1 MDEVVKHCRECGH
14 HWVVDDYD
22 VDYDLECPICESK
35 DVERCEDEKC
45 ALSEAES
52 EMVYQYSSPSSSID
66 KNAIDAEAVYPFL
79 VEMTPYSAK
88 GKNKGKFDV
97 SGKWNR
103 DKNPG
108 FGKISSDGNYYIA
121 YGISTDDKGKH
132 DGRTALYIVS
142 NGQLRAGAGGTYGTE
157 TPAST
162 LSVFKDAPC
171 TKEFHGMRA
180 NASDYPEVIELFTE
194 FNEDHGWET
203 VIAPDVDKMLESFG
217 KDVERRDKIHTP
229 TKVQRLTDDLESA
242 LKRIEEL
249 EKAKKKGKKDDE

>member
-22 VDYDLECPICESK
+22 ADYDLECPICESK
-35 DVERCEDEKC
+35 DVERCEDANC

-52 EMVYQYSSPSSSID
+52 DMIYQYSPID

-79 VEMTPYSAK
+79 VEMTPYPAK

-103 DKNPG
+103 DNNPG
-108 FGKISSDGNYYIA
+108 FGKKSSDGNYYIA

-132 DGRTALYIVS
+132 DGRTALYIVPS
-142 NGQLRAGAGGTYGTE
+142 GQLRAGAGARYGE
-157 TPAST
+157 DTPAAT
-162 LSVFKDAPC
+162 LSAFKNAPC
-171 TKEFHGMRA
+171 TKEFNGMRA
-180 NASDYPEVIELFTE
+180 NASDYPEVIDLFTK
-194 FNEDHGWET
+194 FNDAHDWIT

-217 KDVERRDKIHTP
+217 KDIEKRDKIHTP
-229 TKVQRLTDDLESA
+229 TRVQRLTDDLESA

-249 EKAKKKGKKDDE
+249 EKKKKGKTDDE